1 MARNSNRRLLTE
13 ADFVEALE
21 RGARLRV
28 FQDDHIVSTGG
39 VIVRFDDSTV
49 VVQSGVGDIDYLSRT
64 DCEFFE
70 MRSR

>member
-13 ADFVEALE
+13 ADFEEALE
-21 RGARLRV
+21 SGARLRV

-39 VIVRFDDSTV
+39 VIVRFDDRTV

-70 MRSR
+70 MKGR